1 MIRFDQVSF
10 TYAGATSPALYD
22 ISIHIS
28 DGEFVLL
35 TGVSGCGKS
44 TLCRCLNGL
53 VPHFY
58 GGRIAGAVD
67 VCGRNPF
74 QVPPKEMAKV
84 VGMVFQ
90 DPENQIVKTTVE
102 QEIAFGLENQGIDPV
117 LMVKRIEEV
126 LDTIGIDHLRNR
138 HIDSLS
144 GGEKQKVA
152 LASVLV
158 MHPKVVVLDEPT
170 SELDPKGAEE
180 VLQIVKRLN
189 EEFGLTI
196 VLVEHRLD
204 RVVQCVDRVMIMQ
217 QGGIVYDGDPR
228 GWVTRKDVLP
238 MLCVPPVARVY
249 QMLGE
254 KKTTLQVPLTM
265 KEARS
270 VYAPFFINQVR
281 TKQMHHVSHVLSQT
295 QGTPVVDVHHV
306 WFQYERGAVALQN
319 VCFSLYPGEFVS
331 ILGRNASGKT
341 TLAKLMMGLLKPSK
355 GSVFVHGV
363 DTKTCAVEDIAQH
376 VGFVFQDPNMHLFA
390 DTVEEEIMFMMQNLG
405 FSSEAMAESLEN
417 ILHEFDLE
425 SCRTR
430 YPRSLSTGE
439 KQRVAL
445 ASVLAAR
452 PQVLILDEPTRG
464 LDGQLK
470 ETLMMHLRRY
480 REQGG
485 SVLLI
490 SHDVELIAQY
500 GERVVLMSE
509 GSIIADG
516 DKHVVLAN
524 SLHFS
529 PQINRLVQSFSSS
542 GVPSDVLT
550 ADELLEVI
558 R

>member
-1 MIRFDQVSF
+1 MIRFDAVSF
-10 TYAGATSPALYD
+10 TYSGSKIPSLQNISLY
-22 ISIHIS
+22 IS
-28 DGEFVLL
+28 DGEFILIS
-35 TGVSGCGKS
+35 GVSGCGKS
-44 TLCRCLNGL
+44 TLCRCINGL

-58 GGRIAGAVD
+58 GGRIAGSVE

-74 QVPPKEMAKV
+74 CIPIAEMARV

-90 DPENQIVKTTVE
+90 DPENQLVKNTVE
-102 QEIAFGLENQGIDPV
+102 QEIAFGLENQGMHHS
-117 LMVKRIEEV
+117 LMLKRVEEV

-138 HIDSLS
+138 QISSLS

-158 MHPKVVVLDEPT
+158 MQPEILVVDEPT

-180 VLQIVKRLN
+180 VLQVIKRLN
-189 EEFGLTI
+189 EEFGLTV

-204 RVVQCVDRVMIMQ
+204 RVVQFVDRVILMDH
-217 QGGIVYDGDPR
+217 GCIVYDGDPR
-228 GWVTRKDVLP
+228 SWINHKVLLS
-238 MLCVPPVARVY
+238 MQSIPPVARFHHLL
-249 QMLGE
+249 QE
-254 KKTTLQVPLTM
+254 RNKPFQVPLTI

-270 VYAPFFINQVR
+270 VYAPLLS
-281 TKQMHHVSHVLSQT
+281 TKIKTKRHQQSDAVSSSYVQPIL
-295 QGTPVVDVHHV
+295 DLRNV
-306 WFQYERGAVALQN
+306 WFSYDGVSAAVRNL
-319 VCFSLYPGEFVS
+319 CFSLYPHEFVS

-341 TLAKLMMGLLKPSK
+341 TLAKLCMGLLKPSK
-355 GSVFVHGV
+355 GSVFVHSV
-363 DTKTCAVEDIAQH
+363 DTKHTTVDKIARH

-390 DTVEEEIMFMMQNLG
+390 DTVKEEIMFMMHNLG
-405 FSSEAMAESLEN
+405 FNQEQIDRGLRK
-417 ILHEFDLE
+417 IVKDFDLG
-425 SCRTR
+425 SCLDR

-445 ASVLAAR
+445 ASVLASS
-452 PQVLILDEPTRG
+452 PQAVILDEPTRG

-470 ETLMMHLRRY
+470 ANLMMYLKQY

-485 SVLLI
+485 SILLI

-516 DKHVVLAN
+516 DKHTVLSN

-529 PQINRLVQSFSSS
+529 PQINRLVQPFSSR
-542 GVPSDVLT
+542 GIPSDVLT

-558 R
+558 T